1 MSQEN
6 FQGYVA
12 LLLVTTLSMFQCFV
26 TIIAHSAT
34 LINERYVWNHCDR
47 AADMV
52 RIEPFSWHYHT
63 DLAFAIHETA
73 LLKHEAIQYLF
84 YFKF

>member
-1 MSQEN
+1 MRPKVY
-6 FQGYVA
+6 QGYAV
-12 LLLVTTLSMFQCFV
+12 LLFVTTLSKFQFFV
-26 TIIAHSAT
+26 TVFAHSKT
-34 LINERYVWNHCDR
+34 TINEVCLEHHCDQ
-47 AADMV
+47 ATDMV